1 MVEIILENI
10 KQCLTIY
17 KGLSLMIIMYE
28 TMRERKKKNKAK
40 QNCGVYGNVI
50 ETHIRE
56 MFQKFPK
63 GRRNSNE
70 ALH

>member
-1 MVEIILENI
+1 M
-10 KQCLTIY
+10 KQW
-17 KGLSLMIIMYE
+17 E
-28 TMRERKKKNKAK
+28 REKKKKKNKAK
-40 QNCGVYGNVI
+40 QKCGVYGNVI

>member
-1 MVEIILENI
+1 MVEIILENT

-17 KGLSLMIIMYE
+17 KGLSLLIIMYE
-28 TMRERKKKNKAK
+28 TMRDRKNKTK

-50 ETHIRE
+50 ETHIKE

-63 GRRNSNE
+63 GRRNSNK

>member
-1 MVEIILENI
+1 
-10 KQCLTIY
+10 
-17 KGLSLMIIMYE
+17 MIIMYE
-28 TMRERKKKNKAK
+28 TMRERKKKKNKAK